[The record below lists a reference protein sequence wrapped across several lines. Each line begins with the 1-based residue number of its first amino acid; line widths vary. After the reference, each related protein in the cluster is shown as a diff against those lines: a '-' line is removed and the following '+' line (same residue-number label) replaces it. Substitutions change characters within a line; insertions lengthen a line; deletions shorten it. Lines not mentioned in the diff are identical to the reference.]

1 MRFRGRLIGSRT
13 YTYSPSTNPTVRDLI
28 FTPCPSSRPIRL
40 ACPSLPSFLYV
51 SFRAAPWRGVA
62 CEHNEIWNIVNSLV
76 TYPWTL
82 LVKRQ
87 QQTGSAAIHSRG
99 WYRDAFYRRATVCSR
114 PSTSRQSPDIL
125 EISLTLSDIPI
136 FRHWNSFSQIII
148 IFAVSVNIEIKIA
161 FENFFIVCIL

>member
-51 SFRAAPWRGVA
+51 SFRAAAWRGVA
-62 CEHNEIWNIVNSLV
+62 CEHNEIWNIVNSLE

-87 QQTGSAAIHSRG
+87 QQQTGSAAIHSTRG
-99 WYRDAFYRRATVCSR
+99 WYRCVAPYGTALGSR
-114 PSTSRQSPDIL
+114 PSVLDFLVSRR
-125 EISLTLSDIPI
+125 ISSRYLSHFLTFLC
-136 FRHWNSFSQIII
+136 F
-148 IFAVSVNIEIKIA
+148 NIGIH
-161 FENFFIVCIL
+161 

>member
-62 CEHNEIWNIVNSLV
+62 CEHNEIWNIVNSLE

-99 WYRDAFYRRATVCSR
+99 RPPMRATACSR
-114 PSTSRQSPDIL
+114 LSALDFSPVAGYPRDISHTFL
-125 EISLTLSDIPI
+125 IFPFFNIGIHLTQL
-136 FRHWNSFSQIII
+136 
-148 IFAVSVNIEIKIA
+148 
-161 FENFFIVCIL
+161 